1 MFIISSSLIGFSMHS
16 LITKIKIVDSI
27 ISFYKLREVTVNVLI
42 SYIKGDRFKSMIQP
56 SLIFILLV
64 MCSILFFGMKISE
77 LDKLMPIR

>member
-27 ISFYKLREVTVNVLI
+27 ISFYKLIEVTVNALI
-42 SYIKGDRFKSMIQP
+42 SYINGARFKSMIQP